1 MVKAGHIIIKQTKLG
16 RIEKMALTLTE
27 SFNNIALIANAALLD
42 KAQRVGI
49 DESLE
54 NIAGVL
60 RAHEVM
66 LQAAK
71 EEKEK
76 PQLEDES
83 DANED

>member
-1 MVKAGHIIIKQTKLG
+1 
-16 RIEKMALTLTE
+16 MALTLTE
-27 SFNNIALIANAALLD
+27 SFNNIVLIANAALLD

-49 DESLE
+49 DESLG

-60 RAHEVM
+60 QAHEVM

-71 EEKEK
+71 EKKEK
-76 PQLEDES
+76 SEDEP

>member
-1 MVKAGHIIIKQTKLG
+1 M
-16 RIEKMALTLTE
+16 MALTLTE
-27 SFNNIALIANAALLD
+27 SFNNIVLIANAALLD

-71 EEKEK
+71 EKNEKS
-76 PQLEDES
+76 EDEP